1 MAQLTLWINVSS
13 LMSKGLVSL
22 GDLFRDIEHLFL
34 KTKLDMV
41 KLNRLRA
48 EILFEEELGL

>member
-1 MAQLTLWINVSS
+1 
-13 LMSKGLVSL
+13 MSKGLVSL

-48 EILFEEELGL
+48 EILFEKNWGYKDGGIY